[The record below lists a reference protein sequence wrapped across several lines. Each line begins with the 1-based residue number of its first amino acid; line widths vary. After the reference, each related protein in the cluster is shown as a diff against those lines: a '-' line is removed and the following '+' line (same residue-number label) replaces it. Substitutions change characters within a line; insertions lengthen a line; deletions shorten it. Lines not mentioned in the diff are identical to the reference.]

1 MTATSQSKG
10 DAFDERVAKAPGE
23 QPEQLDD
30 AHSCNETGTAARS
43 EADVAL
49 ARLLVEI
56 RKVMFLPPTD
66 PTRIAVMAEKR
77 RVLALVEA
85 YQTRAL

>member
-1 MTATSQSKG
+1 M
-10 DAFDERVAKAPGE
+10 
-23 QPEQLDD
+23 
-30 AHSCNETGTAARS
+30 
-43 EADVAL
+43 AL

-85 YQTRAL
+85 VQARPS